1 MLNFKGDVIWYCKT
15 WMDLQCVCNLGYN
28 YKTLKNMHN
37 PINSKEREA
46 IVLSALEKQGK
57 SDYMTD
63 CQMTSDSVW

>member
-1 MLNFKGDVIWYCKT
+1 ME
-15 WMDLQCVCNLGYN
+15 LQCICNLGYN

-37 PINSKEREA
+37 PINSKVREA

-63 CQMTSDSVW
+63 CQMTSDSV